1 MGIGSWVAM
10 GVIAV
15 IVWAIYSSQK
25 AKDTAQAMR
34 LKASQTLGATPPF
47 FWMEASSI
55 LGLACDADLSHLCV
69 LTKSGNTIALRKVLA
84 SQILAVEIVEDGE
97 TIVRTSRAGQ
107 AGGMAVGG
115 LLLGGVGAVVGGLS
129 ASQRHQS
136 KVNSI
141 KLRLIVDDAA
151 RPEIW
156 VNFLDFSADRTGG
169 LYRQFRQ
176 FADEWHARFKVMI
189 ERAQRE
195 APLHAPLPTATA
207 LSPPGG
213 DVVGQLE
220 RLAALRSAGHLT
232 EEEFALQK
240 RSLLSPPSNG
250 SNEIAT

>member
-1 MGIGSWVAM
+1 MGIGFWIAM
-10 GVIAV
+10 AIIVV
-15 IVWAIYSSQK
+15 IVWAMYSSQK

-34 LKASQTLGATPPF
+34 LKASQTLGEAPQF
-47 FWMEASSI
+47 FWMEASRN
-55 LGLACDADLSHLCV
+55 LGLACDADLSRLCV
-69 LTKSGNTIALRKVLA
+69 LTNSGSTIAVRKVLA

-151 RPEIW
+151 KPEIW
-156 VNFLDFSADRTGG
+156 VKFLDFSADRTGS

-176 FADEWHARFKVMI
+176 FADDWHARFKVMI
-189 ERAQRE
+189 ERAQRQ
-195 APLHAPLPTATA
+195 APPLAPPPAAAVL
-207 LSPPGG
+207 PPGG

-232 EEEFALQK
+232 EEEFVLQK
-240 RSLLSPPSNG
+240 RSLLSAPSNG
-250 SNEIAT
+250 STDLAT